1 MGSIHSTS
9 SKRNSSQG
17 RDGEIKGYHRK
28 PCRIGSEYKMSLSS
42 ELDLLLTLCLSSL
55 DFHQAEESKLA
66 EEEKRL
72 NRILALHTLG
82 DQIEII
88 QKRISKRKKAI
99 SEITQQ
105 IDEARGPTPETE
117 AEESESQMSETEDSE
132 IRTGQRRATRKWV
145 VSTALDSYD

>member
-1 MGSIHSTS
+1 
-9 SKRNSSQG
+9 
-17 RDGEIKGYHRK
+17 
-28 PCRIGSEYKMSLSS
+28 MSLSS